1 MWSDYIPILLSVISQ
16 TAMPA
21 AWKGKTMHHVQQSGL
36 VFLPFVETGSV
47 MIMNSS
53 ALFPSL
59 LSKTS
64 VK

>member
-36 VFLPFVETGSV
+36 VFYH
-47 MIMNSS
+47 
-53 ALFPSL
+53 
-59 LSKTS
+59 LSRQEQCDDHEFLSTVSKFAEQD
-64 VK
+64 